1 MRDRKLSSP
10 AELFISSTEMAST
23 SSTNV
28 NGKMKKEQ
36 KRCFLFSSKQL
47 RNPFN
52 IVELL
57 PGLESFLRS
66 MVNSTNLDGDHRQ
79 IATMYIDKLDQLG
92 KPDNEQQ
99 QQTPFA
105 DDQSL

>member
-10 AELFISSTEMAST
+10 VELFISSTEMAST

-28 NGKMKKEQ
+28 NGKMKK
-36 KRCFLFSSKQL
+36 RCFFQVDNQ
-47 RNPFN
+47 RNHLPF
-52 IVELL
+52 VELL

-92 KPDNEQQ
+92 KPCNQE
-99 QQTPFA
+99 QQTPFI
-105 DDQSL
+105 DDQSM